1 MQSKLNRLW
10 ASAFLAIAALFTSM
24 SAASANVQKPLR
36 VVASFSILAD
46 MTKQVG
52 GEHVQVQSLVGPNSD
67 AHVFDP
73 SPRDAKALA
82 QADVVVINGLGF
94 EGWMDRLIKSSGFK
108 GVLVV
113 ATEGI
118 KPLESHEQ
126 EHLPAT
132 DKHDH
137 KHDHEHDHKHDHGD
151 ADPHA
156 WQDLRNGV
164 IYAQN
169 IAVGLMRAR
178 PALAKEIGLQTQQY
192 VQQIKLLDQKAR
204 AKLDEI
210 PKEQRRVISS
220 HDSFQYFAKAYDVQ
234 FLGLQGWTTER
245 EVSAA
250 DMAKLVRE
258 IRQDKVRALFVE
270 NMSDSRL
277 LQRVA
282 QEAGA
287 KVGGKLYSDALSPPG
302 TAADTYLKM
311 FSYNVDQIWMA
322 LQQ

>member
-1 MQSKLNRLW
+1 MQSQLNRLW
-10 ASAFLAIAALFTSM
+10 ASAFLAIAALFASM

-113 ATEGI
+113 ATKGI

-126 EHLPAT
+126 EPQSVP

-137 KHDHEHDHKHDHGD
+137 KHGHGD

-164 IYAQN
+164 FYAQN
-169 IAVGLMRAR
+169 IAAGLVRAR
-178 PALAKEIGLQTQQY
+178 PAFAKEIGLQTQQY
-192 VQQIKLLDQKAR
+192 VRQIKQLDQKTR

-220 HDSFQYFAKAYDVQ
+220 HDSFEYFAKAYGIQ

-282 QEAGA
+282 QEAGV

-302 TAADTYLKM
+302 TVADTYLKM